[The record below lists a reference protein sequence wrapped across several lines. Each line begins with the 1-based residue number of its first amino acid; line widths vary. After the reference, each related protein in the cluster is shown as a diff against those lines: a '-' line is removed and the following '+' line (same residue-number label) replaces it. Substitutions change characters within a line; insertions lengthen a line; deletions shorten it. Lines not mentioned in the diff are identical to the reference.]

1 MSTILF
7 VDDHHA
13 FRTVFSEILRQ
24 RGSTVLE
31 AGTRADVK
39 HLTDQ
44 HPEPIDLAVI
54 EAVLSTDNGVE
65 LARRVAIH
73 HPRAKILFISEDA
86 PAALRK
92 SGLLPVGAPFLAK
105 PFGAEEFCN
114 RVEELLTA
122 PASR

>member
-1 MSTILF
+1 MNTVLL

-24 RGSTVLE
+24 NGYTVLE
-31 AGTRADVK
+31 AGTRADVE

-44 HPEPIDLAVI
+44 HPGPIDLAVI

-65 LARRVAIH
+65 LAKRLRARHPSARV
-73 HPRAKILFISEDA
+73 LFVSEDE
-86 PAALRK
+86 PEKLRTH
-92 SGLLPVGAPFLAK
+92 GLLPLGAPFLRK
-105 PFGAEEFCN
+105 PFPAEEFCE
-114 RVEELLTA
+114 RIEELLSA